1 MARIDPKNDE
11 LGMMENIF
19 RGVRSITSGAKHQEK
34 DDQAAAATP
43 NSSQEVAE
51 PNRPQEMQSASTEGA
66 PSHTDPSDTTHQE
79 PQS

>member
-19 RGVRSITSGAKHQEK
+19 RGVRSITSGPKHQEK
-34 DDQAAAATP
+34 DGQAAPAAP
-43 NSSQEVAE
+43 NASQEVAE
-51 PNRPQEMQSASTEGA
+51 PNQPQEMQSASTEGA
-66 PSHTDPSDTTHQE
+66 PSHTDPSDTTQQE